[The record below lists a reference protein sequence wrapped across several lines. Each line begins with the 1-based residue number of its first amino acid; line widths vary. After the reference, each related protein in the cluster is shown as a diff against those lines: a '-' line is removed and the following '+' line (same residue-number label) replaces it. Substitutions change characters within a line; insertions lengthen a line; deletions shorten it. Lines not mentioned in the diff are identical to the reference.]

1 MEQLNQF
8 IKPELLVLIPV
19 LFFVG
24 AGLKKSKA
32 KDWVIP
38 FVLGFVGIVL
48 ALIWVLGTEGF
59 GAIAIFTAVTQGILC
74 AGASVYVN
82 QLLKQKRKKQNDG

>member
-1 MEQLNQF
+1 MEQVNQF
-8 IKPELLVLIPV
+8 IKPELLILIPV
-19 LFFVG
+19 LFFIG
-24 AGLKKSKA
+24 AGLKKSKV

-38 FVLGFVGIVL
+38 FVLGATGIVL

-59 GAIAIFTAVTQGILC
+59 SLVAIFTSVTQGILC

-82 QLLKQKRKKQNDG
+82 QLYKQKRKRKDDR